1 MRISALWLRELLPLE
16 QSVEDIGH
24 RLTMA
29 GLEVDAIEP
38 AAPVFSGV
46 RVAEILRCEPHPDA
60 DRLQVCEVAA
70 GDAEPVQIVCGAPN
84 ARPGLKAPLATV
96 GGSLPGDF
104 RIKKA
109 RLRGVA
115 SFGMLSS
122 ARELGLSEDAAGL
135 LELPADA
142 PVGADLRDYLGLD
155 DAIIDVDLTPNRG
168 DCLSMFGVAR
178 ELAALLGQSAD
189 LPAAAAVAPSH
200 DLRQTIRL
208 DAGEACSRYL
218 GRVIQGVN
226 VAAGTPIWLQER
238 LRRAGLRSLGPV
250 VDVTNYVM
258 LELGQPM
265 HAFDLAR
272 LQGDIHVRWSRRGET
287 LALLNGETAKFDDD
301 SLLIA
306 DDNGPLA
313 LAGVMG
319 GAASAVS
326 DDTRDIFLESA
337 FFAPTAIAGRARR
350 YGLHTDS
357 SHRFERGVDPALAEQ
372 AMERATGLLLSIA
385 GGEPGPVCRA
395 ELIEDLPQPVRVS
408 LRAQRVHQ
416 LLGVDV
422 PAADIAAI
430 LRGLDM
436 RLDGPDVGPWQV
448 DVPGYRF
455 DISLEVDLVE
465 EIARVWGYDRIPSRR
480 PARPLQMLP
489 QPETRLPRR
498 TIRRLLV
505 DRGFQEAVTYSFV
518 EPELQRQLD
527 PDQIAL
533 PLANPLSADLS
544 VMRTSL
550 WPGLVSAL
558 RRNRNRQ
565 HSRVRLF
572 EMGLRFRG
580 KLETLEQTPV
590 LAAVITGSAMPEQ
603 WADTSREAD
612 FFDLKGELEAVLDL
626 GGNGHAFSLRAA
638 AHPALHPGQS
648 AEILRADRAV
658 GWIGALHPGTAA
670 ELDLDGRVL
679 LFELELAAVQ
689 AASLPAFRPLSRFP
703 SIRRDLALM
712 VPDATPFAA
721 VLACVRAA
729 GGGLL
734 RDVTLFDVYQG
745 PGVEEGRRSVGIGL
759 ILQDLSRTL
768 QDADVDSVVAAVT
781 DALQRELDVHLRG

>member
-1 MRISALWLRELLPLE
+1 MRISALWLRELLSLDQP
-16 QSVEDIGH
+16 VETIAH

-29 GLEVDAIEP
+29 GLEVDGIEP
-38 AAPVFSGV
+38 AAPAFSGV
-46 RVAEILRCEPHPDA
+46 RVAEILQCEPHPDA
-60 DRLQVCEVAA
+60 DRLQVCQVAT

-84 ARPGLKAPLATV
+84 ARPGLKAPLAMV
-96 GGSLPGDF
+96 GGVLPGDF

-142 PVGADLRDYLGLD
+142 PVGEDLREYLGLD

-168 DCLSMFGVAR
+168 DCLSVHGVAR
-178 ELAALLGQSAD
+178 ELAALLGQP
-189 LPAAAAVAPSH
+189 LERPAAAAVPPVH
-200 DLRQTIRL
+200 DDDYAIRL
-208 DAGEACSRYL
+208 QAAEACPRYI
-218 GRVIQGVN
+218 GRVIRGVN
-226 VAAGTPIWLQER
+226 VGAETPIWLQER

-272 LQGDIHVRWSRRGET
+272 LQGDIQVRWSQQGER
-287 LALLNGETAKFDDD
+287 LELLNGETAKLDDD
-301 SLLIA
+301 TLLIA
-306 DDNGPLA
+306 DDSGPLA

-326 DDTRDIFLESA
+326 DASRDIFLESA
-337 FFAPTAIAGRARR
+337 FFAPRAIAGRARR

-357 SHRFERGVDPALAEQ
+357 SHRFERGVDPALAAQ
-372 AMERATGLLLSIA
+372 AMERATALLLQIA
-385 GGEPGPVCRA
+385 GGEPGPVCGA
-395 ELIEDLPQPVRVS
+395 ELADALPQPVRVD
-408 LRAQRVHQ
+408 LRAERVNQ
-416 LLGVDV
+416 LLGVGV
-422 PAADIAAI
+422 PVTVISAI
-430 LRGLDM
+430 LRGLGM
-436 RLDGPDVGPWQV
+436 RLDGPEAGPWQV
-448 DVPGYRF
+448 DVPSHRF
-455 DISLEVDLVE
+455 DIALEVDLVE

-489 QPETRLPRR
+489 QPEMVLSRR

-518 EPELQRQLD
+518 EPELQQRLD
-527 PDQIAL
+527 PQQTAL

-550 WPGLVSAL
+550 WPGLLAAL

-565 HSRVRLF
+565 HHRVRLF

-580 KLETLEQTPV
+580 RLENLEQTPM
-590 LAAVITGSAMPEQ
+590 LAAVICGSALPEQ
-603 WADTSREAD
+603 WGEGAREAD
-612 FFDLKGELEAVLDL
+612 FYDLKGDLEAVLEL
-626 GGNGHAFSLRAA
+626 GGNGGAFTLRAGS
-638 AHPALHPGQS
+638 HPALHPGQS
-648 AEILRADRAV
+648 AEILHCDSPV

-679 LFELELAAVQ
+679 LFEIELAAVQ
-689 AASLPAFRPLSRFP
+689 QAALPAFRPLSRFP
-703 SIRRDLALM
+703 SIRRDLALT
-712 VPDATPFAA
+712 VPDGVPFAA
-721 VLACVRAA
+721 VEACVRAA
-729 GGGLL
+729 GGALL
-734 RDVTLFDVYQG
+734 RDLTLFDVYQG
-745 PGVEEGRRSVGIGL
+745 PGLSEDRRGVGIGL

-768 QDADVDSVVAAVT
+768 QDADVDAVVAAVT

>member
-1 MRISALWLRELLPLE
+1 MRISALWLRELLSLE
-16 QSVEDIGH
+16 QPVEDIAH

-46 RVAEILRCEPHPDA
+46 RVAEILRCAPHPDA

-70 GDAEPVQIVCGAPN
+70 GEAEPVQIVCGAPN

-96 GGSLPGDF
+96 GGLLPGDF

-109 RLRGVA
+109 KLRGVA

-135 LELPADA
+135 LELPANA
-142 PVGADLRDYLGLD
+142 PVGTDLREYLGLD
-155 DAIIDVDLTPNRG
+155 DSVIDVDLTPNRG
-168 DCLSMFGVAR
+168 DCLSMHGVTR
-178 ELAALLGQSAD
+178 ELAALLGQGLK
-189 LPAAAAVAPSH
+189 LPSPTPVEPQHDATHGVGLQAA
-200 DLRQTIRL
+200 
-208 DAGEACSRYL
+208 EACPRYV
-218 GRVIQGVN
+218 GRVIRGVN
-226 VAAGTPIWLQER
+226 PRAETPIWLQER

-272 LQGDIHVRWSRRGET
+272 LQGDIQVRWARGGET
-287 LALLNGETAKFDDD
+287 LELLNGETAELDDD
-301 SLLIA
+301 SLVIA
-306 DDNGPLA
+306 DDRGPLA

-319 GAASAVS
+319 GAASAVA
-326 DDTRDIFLESA
+326 DNTDDIFLESA

-357 SHRFERGVDPALAEQ
+357 SHRFERGVDPALPVQ
-372 AMERATGLLLSIA
+372 AMERATELLLAIA
-385 GGEPGPVCRA
+385 GGEPGPVCGA
-395 ELIEDLPQPVRVS
+395 EQADALPQPVS
-408 LRAQRVHQ
+408 LTLRAERVHQ
-416 LLGVDV
+416 LLGVEV
-422 PAADIAAI
+422 PLAVMTAI
-430 LRGLDM
+430 LRGLGM
-436 RLDGPDVGPWQV
+436 RLDGPEAGPWQV
-448 DVPGYRF
+448 DVPSHRF
-455 DISLEVDLVE
+455 DIALEVDLVE

-480 PARPLQMLP
+480 PALPLQMLP
-489 QPETRLPRR
+489 QPETRLSRR

-505 DRGFQEAVTYSFV
+505 DRGYQEAVTYSFV
-518 EPELQRQLD
+518 EPELQQRLD
-527 PDQIAL
+527 PGQTAL

-550 WPGLVSAL
+550 WPGLVAAL

-565 HSRVRLF
+565 HNRVRLF

-580 KLETLEQTPV
+580 RLEELEQTPM
-590 LAAVITGSAMPEQ
+590 LAAVMTGSALPEQ
-603 WADTSREAD
+603 WGEKPREAD
-612 FFDLKGELEAVLDL
+612 FYDLKGDLEAVLDL
-626 GGNGHAFSLRAA
+626 GGNGAAFSLRAA

-648 AEILRADRAV
+648 AEVLYQGRAV

-689 AASLPAFRPLSRFP
+689 QAALPAFQPLSRFP
-703 SIRRDLALM
+703 SIRRDLALT
-712 VPDATPFAA
+712 VPDAVPFAA

-729 GGGLL
+729 GGELL
-734 RDVTLFDVYQG
+734 RDLTLFDVYQG
-745 PGVEEGRRSVGIGL
+745 PGLAAGRRSVGIGL
-759 ILQDLSRTL
+759 IMQDLSRTL
-768 QDADVDSVVAAVT
+768 QDADVEAVVAAVT